1 MIPASAFTAEPKKR
15 ARLPSYTGDSFSTS
29 RSRPGRLGSSTR
41 HALDGS
47 GTTVLRRDKGSPV
60 SSDTGLFVADDPNAS
75 ATRLSQP
82 LSRKTLSSGQDP
94 GADAHCSLPSSFLP
108 DSTSRAIPSTDTAGL
123 LTQHTLLSS
132 EAPDEQ
138 DVTDLPKTL
147 SRYERKLRKFVGQCH
162 ASLVKKGISEHLA
175 YELAKH
181 CVQASVEEDD
191 SGTDSHHRDV
201 SRVDKPLF
209 PPLPGVLLRGT
220 QLFQAS
226 TQVPNN
232 YRDDN
237 EDGDIPSLPS
247 ANLIL
252 TQATQTD
259 NEPVVVQL
267 GAGARAPKQGLGG
280 DDKPTTLMEALRAK
294 NKLKN
299 HPEEGCEAFD
309 TLAVAQRLQ
318 EKDFNG
324 RLSSQEICVIGV
336 AVLHEVF
343 GGRGQKRLTDALT
356 HLYGRHPRRHL
367 ADLDRNASR
376 VADEISK
383 GGPVTLSSFTLRW
396 AQAAQHDSPNMST
409 IDDIRLVDMKV
420 SLVREWDRWSS
431 PAATGSNGDI
441 EDFLTKNGIDANAG
455 LTLSTRI
462 AKYLSRKLNLPEGT
476 LAKKIYAWRPLTV
489 MADVFGAGIYV
500 FVSRSLFTCY
510 NKIRSTDGIKK
521 EDKFRAMALA
531 VADELPELLEICK
544 ASYTHVVQPVLKPLL
559 PGDSVQDLSGEL
571 RVPGVQMAIDDDSYT
586 LLKASIPELLGV
598 RIPPGGF
605 VEELDSVTGGAADD
619 AETTLV
625 RRQSNLC
632 EHHEEE
638 EDGDE
643 SVEEEDENYDGHE
656 PRVQEGILMFGK
668 SGARSHM

>member
-1 MIPASAFTAEPKKR
+1 MLPTGRKRTMIPASTVTAEPKKR
-15 ARLPSYTGDSFSTS
+15 ARLPNYADGSFSTS

-60 SSDTGLFVADDPNAS
+60 SSDTGLFVADDPDAS
-75 ATRLSQP
+75 GARSSQP

-94 GADAHCSLPSSFLP
+94 DVDAHCSLPSSFLP

-123 LTQHTLLSS
+123 LTQHTLPSS

-138 DVTDLPKTL
+138 DVADLPKTL
-147 SRYERKLRKFVGQCH
+147 SRYERKLKKFIGQWH

-181 CVQASVEEDD
+181 CLQASNEEGD
-191 SGTDSHHRDV
+191 SGTDSHHV
-201 SRVDKPLF
+201 SRVKKPPF
-209 PPLPGVLLRGT
+209 PPLPSAVLRGT

-237 EDGDIPSLPS
+237 VDGDIPLRSS
-247 ANLIL
+247 TNLIP
-252 TQATQTD
+252 TQVPQTD
-259 NEPVVVQL
+259 DEPVVIQL

-280 DDKPTTLMEALRAK
+280 DDKPATLVEALRAK
-294 NKLKN
+294 SRLKN
-299 HPEEGCEAFD
+299 HAEEGDEAFN
-309 TLAVAQRLQ
+309 TLAVARRLQ
-318 EKDFNG
+318 ERDFGG
-324 RLSSQEICVIGV
+324 RLSSQEVCVIGI

-343 GGRGQKRLTDALT
+343 GGRGKKRLADALA

-367 ADLDRNASR
+367 ADLDRNADR
-376 VADEISK
+376 VADEIRK
-383 GGPVTLSSFTLRW
+383 GGPAILSSFTLRW
-396 AQAAQHDSPNMST
+396 AQAVQHDSPNMLT

-489 MADVFGAGIYV
+489 MADVFGAGVYV

-531 VADELPELLEICK
+531 VADELPDLLEICE
-544 ASYTHVVQPVLKPLL
+544 ASYTHVVQPVLKPIL
-559 PGDSVQDLSGEL
+559 PGNSMQDLSRDL
-571 RVPGVQMAIDDDSYT
+571 RVPGVQMATDGDLYSLRKT
-586 LLKASIPELLGV
+586 SIPELLGV

-605 VEELDSVTGGAADD
+605 VEELDSVTGGD
-619 AETTLV
+619 AGDGETTLV
-625 RRQSNLC
+625 RRQTNLH
-632 EHHEEE
+632 EHHE
-638 EDGDE
+638 DDDDDNE
-643 SVEEEDENYDGHE
+643 SVEEEDENYD
-656 PRVQEGILMFGK
+656 
-668 SGARSHM
+668 